1 MPADSA
7 SNGGPPSNR
16 LARVPVPGAPEA
28 VASFRREGT
37 VETLA
42 VALGQL
48 RRGAAALKAENNHLR
63 AEIEALRPEAN
74 GRNTGGVSAPE
85 VGQLAEIEL
94 PIGSL
99 APGAARMVIDHC
111 LTGLVAPWILQDA
124 RLLASELV
132 TNSVRHGDLE
142 SGTPI
147 VLRMDLTAKTLRLE
161 VENAG
166 TAGAVTSRS
175 VGRRKGDGGYG
186 LELVELLSTRW
197 GVSRDHNTSVW
208 LEMGRA

>member
-1 MPADSA
+1 MPVDSA
-7 SNGGPPSNR
+7 SNGGSPSNHV
-16 LARVPVPGAPEA
+16 ARVPAPGPSEA
-28 VASFRREGT
+28 GASVRRGET
-37 VETLA
+37 VEALT
-42 VALGQL
+42 VAFGQL
-48 RRGAAALKAENNHLR
+48 RRGAAALKAENTHLR

-111 LTGLVAPWILQDA
+111 LTGLVAPWVLQDA
-124 RLLASELV
+124 RLLATELV

-142 SGTPI
+142 SGTTI

-166 TAGAVTSRS
+166 TAGAVTSS
-175 VGRRKGDGGYG
+175 SGGRREGYGGYG
-186 LELVELLSTRW
+186 LELVELLATRW
-197 GVSRDHNTSVW
+197 GVSRDHNTTVW
-208 LEMGRA
+208 LEIGRA

>member
-7 SNGGPPSNR
+7 SNGGPPSNPC
-16 LARVPVPGAPEA
+16 AQVPGLGPPEA
-28 VASFRREGT
+28 GASVRREET
-37 VETLA
+37 VEALT
-42 VALGQL
+42 VAFGQL

-63 AEIEALRPEAN
+63 AEIEALRPN
-74 GRNTGGVSAPE
+74 GRNTGGASGLE

-124 RLLASELV
+124 RLLATELV

-142 SGTPI
+142 RGTTI
-147 VLRMDLTAKTLRLE
+147 VLRMDLTATTLRLE

-175 VGRRKGDGGYG
+175 VGRREGYGGYG
-186 LELVELLSTRW
+186 LELVELLTTRW

>member
-7 SNGGPPSNR
+7 SNGGPPPNR
-16 LARVPVPGAPEA
+16 LARVPGPD
-28 VASFRREGT
+28 
-37 VETLA
+37 
-42 VALGQL
+42 
-48 RRGAAALKAENNHLR
+48 
-63 AEIEALRPEAN
+63 RPEA
-74 GRNTGGVSAPE
+74 GASVE
-85 VGQLAEIEL
+85 VEL

-99 APGAARMVIDHC
+99 APGAARMVIDHW

-132 TNSVRHGDLE
+132 TNSVRHGDLA
-142 SGTPI
+142 SGTTI

-166 TAGAVTSRS
+166 TAGAVMSRS
-175 VGRRKGDGGYG
+175 VGRREGYGGYG
-186 LELVELLSTRW
+186 LELVQLLSTRW
-197 GVSRDHNTSVW
+197 GVSRDRNTSVW

>member
-1 MPADSA
+1 MPANSA
-7 SNGGPPSNR
+7 SNGGPPLNG
-16 LARVPVPGAPEA
+16 LARVSVPGPPEA
-28 VASFRREGT
+28 GASVRREET
-37 VETLA
+37 VEALT
-42 VALGQL
+42 VAFGQL

-63 AEIEALRPEAN
+63 AEIEALRSEAN
-74 GRNTGGVSAPE
+74 GRNTGGVSAPD

-111 LTGLVAPWILQDA
+111 VTGLVAPWILQDA
-124 RLLASELV
+124 RLLGQRA
-132 TNSVRHGDLE
+132 RHQQRLPGDLE
-142 SGTPI
+142 SGTTI
-147 VLRMDLTAKTLRLE
+147 VLRIDLTAKTLRLE

-175 VGRRKGDGGYG
+175 VGRREGDGGYG

-197 GVSRDHNTSVW
+197 GVSRDYDTSVW

>member
-16 LARVPVPGAPEA
+16 LARVPGLDPSGAG
-28 VASFRREGT
+28 ASVRREET
-37 VETLA
+37 VEALT

-74 GRNTGGVSAPE
+74 GRDTGGLSAPE

-111 LTGLVAPWILQDA
+111 LSGLVAPWILQDA
-124 RLLASELV
+124 RLLATELV

-142 SGTPI
+142 SGTTI
-147 VLRMDLTAKTLRLE
+147 VLRIDLTAKTLRLE

-175 VGRRKGDGGYG
+175 VGRREGDGGYG
-186 LELVELLSTRW
+186 LELVELLTTRW

>member
-1 MPADSA
+1 MPAGSA
-7 SNGGPPSNR
+7 SNGGSPSHR
-16 LARVPVPGAPEA
+16 LARVPQGDPREAGAS
-28 VASFRREGT
+28 VRRDET
-37 VETLA
+37 VEALTT
-42 VALGQL
+42 ALGHL
-48 RRGAAALKAENNHLR
+48 RRGAAALNAENNLLR
-63 AEIEALRPEAN
+63 AEIEALRPEAIDR
-74 GRNTGGVSAPE
+74 GSGGVSGPD

-142 SGTPI
+142 SGTTI
-147 VLRMDLTAKTLRLE
+147 VLRMDLSAKALRLE

-175 VGRRKGDGGYG
+175 EGRREGDGGYG
-186 LELVELLSTRW
+186 LELVEVLTTRW
-197 GVSRDHNTSVW
+197 GVSRDHDTSVW

>member
-7 SNGGPPSNR
+7 SNGGSRSNR
-16 LARVPVPGAPEA
+16 LGRVPSPG
-28 VASFRREGT
+28 
-37 VETLA
+37 
-42 VALGQL
+42 
-48 RRGAAALKAENNHLR
+48 GAAALKAENNHLR
-63 AEIEALRPEAN
+63 AEIE
-74 GRNTGGVSAPE
+74 
-85 VGQLAEIEL
+85 L
-94 PIGSL
+94 PIGSM
-99 APGAARMVIDHC
+99 APGAARMVIDDY
-111 LTGLVAPWILQDA
+111 LTGLVAPRILQDA

-142 SGTPI
+142 STSAI

-175 VGRRKGDGGYG
+175 EGRREGNGGYG
-186 LELVELLSTRW
+186 LELVELLTTRW